1 MDVDPTT
8 VATIQ
13 EMSRIPAALKAWKAP
28 VAELLNDNRL
38 FNGSADVANQWK
50 PIVRSLFDADKTAF
64 PELLGEYSANHLAI
78 LRN

>member
-64 PELLGEYSANHLAI
+64 PELLGEHSANYIAN